1 MESTAILQK
10 MLLLLMT
17 IAIGFIAN
25 KCGAMDA
32 PFTSKLS
39 KFLLNVTVPGALL
52 SSGMSGDISFTPVQL
67 LRLFLIAA
75 ALFLLMFAFAYAVP
89 LAVRADPDEI
99 GTYRFLTAFVNTIF
113 MGYPVA
119 TAFFGSSAVIYI
131 ALLSLPFNIAVFSVG
146 PMMLSGQSGKDFSWK
161 SLLNG
166 GTVSSV
172 AALLLILFNI
182 RVPAVISEL
191 CSSVGSATTPIALI
205 VIGSNLAEMPMRDIF
220 GSGRMY
226 LFSVFRLVVIPFAVW
241 FVFRSFIAD
250 PVILGCTIIL
260 GGLPSASMAT
270 LVSAKYGGNERL
282 ASQGVMLTTLLSAFT
297 IPVVMYLLLSVLA

>member
-1 MESTAILQK
+1 MESSAIIQK
-10 MLLLLMT
+10 MFLLLLT
-17 IAIGFIAN
+17 IAIGYIAN
-25 KCGAMDA
+25 KRKAMDA
-32 PFTSKLS
+32 DFTSRLS
-39 KFLLNVTVPGALL
+39 RFLLNVTVPCALL
-52 SSGMSGDISFTPVQL
+52 SSGMSGDIVFSPLEL

-89 LAVRADPDEI
+89 FLIRAERSET

-131 ALLSLPFNIAVFSVG
+131 AVLSLPFNIAVFSAG
-146 PMMLSGQSGKDFSWK
+146 PIMLTGKAGKEFSLK

-172 AALLLILFNI
+172 AAMLLILFRI
-182 RVPAVISEL
+182 QVPPVISEL

-205 VIGSNLAEMPMRDIF
+205 VIGSNLAEMPLREIF
-220 GSGRMY
+220 GSGKMY
-226 LFSVFRLVVIPFAVW
+226 LFSLFRLILIPFAVW
-241 FVFRSFIAD
+241 FLFRNILSD
-250 PVILGCTIIL
+250 PVVLGCTVIL

-270 LVSAKYGGNERL
+270 LVSAKYGGNEKL
-282 ASQGVMLTTLLSAFT
+282 ASQGVMLTTLLSAVT
-297 IPVVMYLLLSVLA
+297 IPAVMYLLLVVLS